1 MILFTCIAGVLLFAI
16 YFAICYALGM
26 IADTMT
32 GVPMD
37 THKEG

>member
-1 MILFTCIAGVLLFAI
+1 MIVFTCVVGVLLFAI
-16 YFAICYALGM
+16 FIAICYALGT